1 MGYLDEYE
9 DIIDSID
16 RGDINEEWLYHD
28 DEYVR
33 YALAEIDY
41 RPDILINDDE
51 ELVTSK
57 VLSFHPELIHHLL
70 GKPKQV
76 QAVSFCIFNRNDIPV
91 ETLKRHVEGIKKY
104 DSELRYPILETKIA
118 ALEYEPTLIELTMS
132 PKELYDAGSPLW
144 AKTLT
149 PMEIIKVEDGEGI
162 W

>member
-1 MGYLDEYE
+1 MEYLDEYE

-41 RPDILINDDE
+41 RPDILIHDDNE
-51 ELVTSK
+51 MVTSK

-91 ETLKRHVEGIKKY
+91 EILKMHVEDIKKY

-132 PKELYDAGSPLW
+132 PKELYEAGSPLW

-149 PMEIIKVEDGEGI
+149 PMEIAQLVDGNNI

>member
-1 MGYLDEYE
+1 MEYLDEYE
-9 DIIDSID
+9 DIIDAID
-16 RGDINEEWLYHD
+16 RGEINEEWLYHD

-41 RPDILINDDE
+41 RPDILIHDDA

-57 VLSFHPELIHHLL
+57 VLDFHPELIHYLL
-70 GKPKQV
+70 GKPEQV
-76 QAVSFCIFNRNDIPV
+76 RAVTFCIFQMNDIPV
-91 ETLKRHVEGIKKY
+91 DVLKRQVEDIKKY

-118 ALEYEPTLIELTMS
+118 ALEHEPTLIELTMT
-132 PKELYDAGSPLW
+132 PKELYEVGSPLW

-149 PMEIIKVEDGEGI
+149 PMEIARLEDGEGS

>member
-9 DIIDSID
+9 DINDAIE
-16 RGDINEEWLYHD
+16 RGEINEEWLYHK

-33 YALAEIDY
+33 YALAAIDY
-41 RPDILINDDE
+41 RPDILIHDEE

-57 VLSFHPELIHHLL
+57 VLELHPELINHLL
-70 GKPKQV
+70 GKPEQV
-76 QAVSFCIFNRNDIPV
+76 QAVTFCIFNRNDIPV
-91 ETLKRHVEGIKKY
+91 EILKRHVEDIKKY

-132 PKELYDAGSPLW
+132 PKELYEAGSPLW

-149 PMEIIKVEDGEGI
+149 PIEIARLEDGKDI